1 MADASRSNK
10 NKSILPH
17 VSTIILFSLIGIG
30 MIVAYF
36 VFLQMST
43 GAVEDSLKV
52 VLSLFPDKILILTLA
67 DLQYQ

>member
-1 MADASRSNK
+1 MADASPSNK

-43 GAVEDSLKV
+43 GKVEDSLKV
-52 VLSLFPDKILILTLA
+52 VIIVS
-67 DLQYQ
+67 